1 MSDIFRD
8 MSFGGLLREARI
20 KNKLTMRQACKIAEI
35 DVGNYSKLE
44 ASRFPPPC
52 SKEKIIELCKK
63 IGIEH
68 SEFMLHQAYSF
79 HLGAL
84 HEKFWGKE

>member
-8 MSFGGLLREARI
+8 MSFGGMLREARI
-20 KNKLTMRQACKIAEI
+20 KNNMTMRQACKISGI

-44 ASRFPPPC
+44 ASRFPPPNT
-52 SKEKIIELCKK
+52 KYKIVELCKK
-63 IGIEH
+63 MKIEC
-68 SEFMLHQAYSF
+68 SDFMIQQAYAF

-84 HEKFWGKE
+84 HEKFWGEQ